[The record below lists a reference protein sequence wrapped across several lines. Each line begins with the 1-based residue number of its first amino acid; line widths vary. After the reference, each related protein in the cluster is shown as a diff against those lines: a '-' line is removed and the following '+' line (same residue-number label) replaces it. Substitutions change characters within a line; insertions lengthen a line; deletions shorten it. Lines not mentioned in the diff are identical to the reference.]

1 MEVLNRFQVAGVN
14 RTMSDADTLRD
25 NLRQWI
31 AFDDEIRVL
40 QAQIRTIRER
50 KNALGGNILEFM
62 RGQNLDN
69 FVIEG
74 AGGTIARQQRTVRPP
89 LRRDAVRTQL
99 LLQFA
104 DQPQRVA
111 EALRAIEGI
120 PEDAEDM
127 SVGGTVRELLTRR
140 LPRTQRINL
149 SPQ

>member
-1 MEVLNRFQVAGVN
+1 MAE
-14 RTMSDADTLRD
+14 DAQAEQLRD
-25 NLRQWI
+25 SLRQWI
-31 AFDDEIRVL
+31 AADDEIRTL
-40 QAQIRTIRER
+40 QAQIKAIRER
-50 KNALGGNILEFM
+50 KNALSGQILEFM

-74 AGGTIARQQRTVRPP
+74 AGGTIARSQRTIRPP
-89 LRRDAVRTQL
+89 LRRDAIRTQL

-120 PEDAEDM
+120 QEGDDM

-140 LPRTQRINL
+140 LPRTQRIAL
-149 SPQ
+149 G